1 MEQKKK
7 KWVDQI
13 DEKVSVS
20 ASFPAAEVDSS

>member
-20 ASFPAAEVDSS
+20 ASFPAAEVGSS